1 MKKALRIIVPLL
13 LALALIAGSAWYF
26 LVYDPALTKE
36 LLLDQARKFEASG
49 NHNISAFLYDVAYYQ
64 SSKDDAVAIELA
76 QQYLDMDNHTKAE
89 YTLTQ
94 AIRENPT
101 AELYAA
107 LCSVFVQQDKLLDAV
122 NLLNGVSDDAIAQ
135 ELEQARPKAPVLSP
149 EPGFYSQYI
158 PVEVKSDGST
168 LYVSTD
174 ADYPSTANDTY
185 TGPISLATGETVIY
199 AISVDANGLVSPLTV
214 GGYTVRG
221 VVELVTFTDAA
232 VEAAIRTAVEAT
244 ENEPVYTDRLW
255 SVTEFTVPASAK
267 SYEDLQYLT
276 HLTRLTIHK
285 DSQGDL
291 AVLDSLQELREL
303 DLSGRR
309 LSEADLSRIAAHPN
323 LTHLSLAGCS
333 LSTIQP
339 LSPLTELTYLDLRE
353 NTIRNIDVLSAM
365 TGLQHLYLGNN
376 VVNTLNS
383 IGSLTKLE
391 TLDISYNAVASLS
404 ALSGLRNLKTLT
416 AGHNQIDSA
425 SALTGLTKLE
435 VLDLSH
441 NNLSTL
447 SPLSTLTALIELNC
461 SNNALT
467 AMTGLEKLTHLR
479 IANLSYN
486 QITELPAFQK
496 TCELVSIDMSHN
508 LLLHVDTLA
517 DLPWLNSVNIDY
529 NAEVE
534 DLKPLD
540 TCPVLVRVNAY
551 GTKVTEVSFLTEKS
565 IIVNFD
571 PTLDK

>member
-13 LALALIAGSAWYF
+13 LALSLIAGSAWYF
-26 LVYDPALTKE
+26 LVYDPAFTKE
-36 LLLDQARKFEASG
+36 LLLDHARKFEASG
-49 NHNISAFLYDVAYYQ
+49 NHTISAFLYDVAYYQ

-76 QQYLDMDNHTKAE
+76 QQYLDMDNYTRAE

-107 LCSVFVQQDKLLDAV
+107 LCDVFVQQDKLLDAV

-135 ELEQARPKAPVLSP
+135 ELEKARPKAPVLSP

-158 PVEVKSDGST
+158 PVEVKSDDT

-174 ADYPSTANDTY
+174 ADYPSTAQDAY

-199 AISVDANGLVSPLTV
+199 AICVDENGLVSPLTV

-232 VEAAIRTAVEAT
+232 VEAAIRTTVEAT
-244 ENEPVYTDRLW
+244 ETEPIYTDRLW
-255 SVTEFTVPASAK
+255 TVTEFTVPADAK

-276 HLTRLTIHK
+276 HLTKLTIHK

-291 AVLDSLQELREL
+291 AVLDSLEALQEL
-303 DLSGRR
+303 DLSGLR
-309 LSEADLSRIAAHPN
+309 LSDADLNRIAAHPN

-339 LSPLTELTYLDLRE
+339 LSPLTKLTYLDLSE
-353 NTIRNIDVLSAM
+353 NTVRNIDVLSAM
-365 TGLQHLYLGNN
+365 GELQHLYLANN
-376 VVNTLNS
+376 VVNTLTPLT
-383 IGSLTKLE
+383 GLTKLE

-404 ALSGLRNLKTLT
+404 PLSGLGSLKTLT

-435 VLDLSH
+435 TLDLSH
-441 NNLSTL
+441 NNLANIGPVSN
-447 SPLSTLTALIELNC
+447 LTALIELNC

-467 AMTGLEKLTHLR
+467 AMTGLEKLSHLR
-479 IANLSYN
+479 ILNLSYN

-496 TCELVSIDMSHN
+496 KCEMVSIDMSHN
-508 LLLHVDTLA
+508 LLLNVDALA

-540 TCPVLVRVNAY
+540 TCPVLIRVNAY